1 MYKSEETGEGVV
13 KINLEIRDNMRIPYA
28 LRRVPEASFVSLLPC
43 HDTPYRGVIALAQ
56 VDRVGKNTSLEL
68 SNGRRCALHEGDTL
82 AVVFGNRYAT
92 MQFEGYARK
101 NGTGC
106 DLLSMGGLCGLVE
119 SKHASVGEPTKLR
132 LLGLI
137 GDERHRPLQLRE
149 HSLLTVA
156 PARDICVMVVCGT
169 SMDSGKTHTV
179 MSTIMGLRRQGHRV
193 AGIKL
198 TGSAAGRDTWN
209 MLDAGADVAL
219 DFVDGGFPST
229 YLCTPNELL
238 NLHHLLLGEASAQA
252 AEWAVIE
259 IADGLLQPETAALLQ
274 NPQFRSTVDH
284 FLFAAGEPM
293 AALAGV
299 NMLRDWDLEPLAV
312 SGVVSMSSLS
322 IRETEKATNVRCL
335 TAAQLQKGE
344 LASLLETNVNF
355 PPQPAQ
361 QANWMVNRA

>member
-1 MYKSEETGEGVV
+1 MIITTEMK
-13 KINLEIRDNMRIPYA
+13 NRMRIPYA
-28 LRRVPEASFVSLLPC
+28 LRRVSEASLVSLLPC
-43 HDTPYRGVIALAQ
+43 PETPQRGVIALAE
-56 VDRVGKNTSLEL
+56 VERVGKNTSLEL

-92 MQFEGYARK
+92 MQFEGYART
-101 NGTGC
+101 NGPRC

-132 LLGLI
+132 LLGAI
-137 GDERHRPLQLRE
+137 GDENQRQLQLTD
-149 HSLLTVA
+149 HSLRPTLRT
-156 PARDICVMVVCGT
+156 RDIRVLVVCGT

-179 MSTIMGLRRQGHRV
+179 MCTIMGLRRQGHRV

-209 MLDAGADVAL
+209 MVDAGADVAL
-219 DFVDGGFPST
+219 DFIDGGFPST
-229 YLCTPNELL
+229 YLCTPKELL
-238 NLHHLLLGEASAQA
+238 NLHNLLLSHAAAQG

-274 NPQFRSTVDH
+274 SPGFRSTVDH

-299 NMLRDWDLEPLAV
+299 NMLRNWHVEPLAV

-322 IRETEKATNVRCL
+322 VREAEEATKVRCL
-335 TAAQLQKGE
+335 TAAQLQNGE
-344 LASLLETNVNF
+344 FAKLQRAEANLL
-355 PPQPAQ
+355 PPTTQ
-361 QANWMVNRA
+361 RALWTVSSI

>member
-1 MYKSEETGEGVV
+1 VIINGEI
-13 KINLEIRDNMRIPYA
+13 KNKMRIPYA
-28 LRRVPEASFVSLLPC
+28 LRRVPEASFAHLLPC
-43 HDTPYRGVIALAQ
+43 PETPYRGVIALAE
-56 VDRVGKNTSLEL
+56 VEKVGKNTSLEL

-92 MQFEGYARK
+92 MQFEGYART
-101 NGTGC
+101 NGAHC

-119 SKHASVGEPTKLR
+119 SRHASVGEPTKLR
-132 LLGLI
+132 LLGAI
-137 GDERHRPLQLRE
+137 GDENQRQLQLTDYTLRPT
-149 HSLLTVA
+149 SRT
-156 PARDICVMVVCGT
+156 RDIRVMAVCGT
-169 SMDSGKTHTV
+169 SMDSGKTHSV
-179 MSTIMGLRRQGHRV
+179 MSAIMGLRRRGHRV

-229 YLCTPNELL
+229 YLCTPGELL
-238 NLHHLLLGEASAQA
+238 NLHNLLLSHATVQG

-274 NPQFRSTVDH
+274 SPRFRSTVDH

-299 NMLRDWDLEPLAV
+299 NMLRSWHVEPLAV
-312 SGVVSMSSLS
+312 SGLVSMSSLS
-322 IRETEKATNVRCL
+322 VREAEKATKLHCL
-335 TAAQLQKGE
+335 TAAQLQKAE
-344 LASLLETNVNF
+344 LAELQKADANF
-355 PPQPAQ
+355 PPVPAQ
-361 QANWMVNRA
+361 QAQWTVNGL

>member
-1 MYKSEETGEGVV
+1 MI
-13 KINLEIRDNMRIPYA
+13 INAEIKNKMRIPYA
-28 LRRVPEASFVSLLPC
+28 LRRVPEANFANLLPC
-43 HDTPYRGVIALAQ
+43 PETPYRGVVALAE
-56 VDRVGKNTSLEL
+56 VEKVGKNTNLEL

-92 MQFEGYARK
+92 MQFEGYART
-101 NGTGC
+101 NGAAC

-119 SKHASVGEPTKLR
+119 SKHTSVGEPTKLR
-132 LLGLI
+132 LLGAI
-137 GDERHRPLQLRE
+137 GDENQRELHLSDYSLQPTSRTRDLR
-149 HSLLTVA
+149 
-156 PARDICVMVVCGT
+156 VMVVCGT

-179 MSTIMGLRRQGHRV
+179 MSAIMGLQRRGNRV

-209 MLDAGADVAL
+209 MLDAGADLAL

-229 YLCTPNELL
+229 YLCTPDELL
-238 NLHHLLLGEASAQA
+238 NLHNLLIGEASVQG

-274 NPQFRSTVDH
+274 SLRFRSTVDH

-293 AALAGV
+293 SALAGV
-299 NMLRDWDLEPLAV
+299 NMLRRWDVEPLAV

-322 IRETEKATNVRCL
+322 IREAEAATKLRCL
-335 TAAQLQKGE
+335 TAAQLQNGD
-344 LASLLETNVNF
+344 LAALQEAADFRPSSV
-355 PPQPAQ
+355 Q
-361 QANWMVNRA
+361 QVMRAVNRA

>member
-1 MYKSEETGEGVV
+1 MR
-13 KINLEIRDNMRIPYA
+13 INVEIKNKMRIPYA

-43 HDTPYRGVIALAQ
+43 HDATYRGVIALAE
-56 VDRVGKNTSLEL
+56 VETVGKNTSLEL

-101 NGTGC
+101 NGTKC
-106 DLLSMGGLCGLVE
+106 DLLSMGGLCGLVK

-132 LLGLI
+132 LLGVI
-137 GDERHRPLQLRE
+137 GDELERQLQLADY
-149 HSLLTVA
+149 SLRPA
-156 PARDICVMVVCGT
+156 SPAREIRVMAVCGT

-179 MSTIMGLRRQGHRV
+179 LSTIMGLRKQGYRV

-209 MLDAGADVAL
+209 MLDAGAHVAL
-219 DFVDGGFPST
+219 DFVDGGLPST
-229 YLCTPNELL
+229 YLCTPEELL
-238 NLHHLLLGEASAQA
+238 SLHNLLLSNAAAQG
-252 AEWAVIE
+252 AEWAVVE
-259 IADGLLQPETAALLQ
+259 IADGLLQPETAVLLQ
-274 NPQFRSTVDH
+274 SLRFRSTVDH

-299 NMLRDWDLEPLAV
+299 NMLRSWDVEPLAV

-322 IRETEKATNVRCL
+322 IREAEEATKVRCL

-344 LASLLETNVNF
+344 LAGLQETVMNL
-355 PPQPAQ
+355 PPKPAQ
-361 QANWMVNRA
+361 QVNWMVNGA

>member
-1 MYKSEETGEGVV
+1 MVHDDVQDRVNGGFMR
-13 KINLEIRDNMRIPYA
+13 IDAEIRNKMRISYA
-28 LRRVPEASFVSLLPC
+28 LRRVPEASFVTLLPC
-43 HDTPYRGVIALAQ
+43 PETPCRGVVALAE
-56 VDRVGKNTSLEL
+56 VERVGKNANLEL

-132 LLGLI
+132 LLGLV
-137 GDERHRPLQLRE
+137 GDEHRHELQLTD
-149 HSLLTVA
+149 HSLGLAPVA
-156 PARDICVMVVCGT
+156 RAIRVVVVCGT
-169 SMDSGKTHTV
+169 SMDAGKTHTV
-179 MSTIMGLRRQGHRV
+179 ISTIMGLRRQGYRV

-229 YLCTPNELL
+229 YLCTTEELH
-238 NLHHLLLGEASAQA
+238 NLHRLLLSHAAAQG

-274 NPQFRSTVDH
+274 SPRFCSTVDH
-284 FLFAAGEPM
+284 FLF
-293 AALAGV
+293 
-299 NMLRDWDLEPLAV
+299 
-312 SGVVSMSSLS
+312 
-322 IRETEKATNVRCL
+322 
-335 TAAQLQKGE
+335 
-344 LASLLETNVNF
+344 
-355 PPQPAQ
+355 
-361 QANWMVNRA
+361 